1 MLDPATGAVT
11 DNAVV
16 VLRDGRILGAGT
28 WDQTRGARAAVG
40 GAAQQVDV
48 RGAWILPGLVDVHV
62 HVNALADAAGILQ
75 AGATTVRSGASNF
88 YQDVAMRPLT
98 TWTPGQIPRMR
109 AAGTFISPILGD
121 TVLGDEALA
130 PLASLPGG
138 VQEPADL
145 RYFTAVNLSR
155 GVDVIKT
162 RANPRAGL
170 AEQDPLELVYDEEQL
185 SAVVAEARRGKA
197 GVLCHAYSA
206 EGCRGAVRAGIA
218 SLEHGVFVD
227 EETLD
232 LMARRRTAF
241 TPTMAAITGLLESS
255 DPVLVERGREY
266 VPVLQEALRVAH
278 AKGVPIVAGTD
289 TFGTATQ
296 PVGKEVRLIAEAGI
310 PALDALRGAT
320 TTASA
325 LLGLADKVG
334 RLVPGYHAD
343 VVAVD
348 GNPLET
354 PPRASASGSSWPRER
369 STGTTSA
376 DQAPGDRGPLP
387 QARCERPEVRP
398 SVVIRPAPGRGGCAC
413 RWRLRAPPR
422 RRRRAPTARRWPTGS
437 RRTRAST
444 SWPAARAG
452 AAAAAPAARS
462 APSARTR
469 SERIGAAG
477 PARPSCRTPRCR
489 PGRGRRRQASRGR
502 VCPAASSRQW
512 PRRWQGGGCSSW

>member
-1 MLDPATGAVT
+1 MCQHDLETAEPVTISRRGVLASAALLAGVAGAGGPLAATASATPPPSPGRGRPPRFGGTPPVPSPLVIHGGPMLDPKTGAVT
-11 DNAVV
+11 EDAVV
-16 VLRDGRILGAGT
+16 VLRDGQVLGAGT

-40 GAAQQVDV
+40 SAVQQVDV
-48 RGAWILPGLVDVHV
+48 RGAWILPGLVDAHV
-62 HVNALADAAGILQ
+62 HVNTLADAAGILR

-98 TWTPGQIPRMR
+98 TWTPGRVPRMR

-130 PLASLPGG
+130 PLASLPDG

-145 RYFTAVNLSR
+145 RYFTAVNLRR

-185 SAVVAEARRGKA
+185 SAVVAEARRRNA
-197 GVLCHAYSA
+197 TVLCHAYSA

-227 EETLD
+227 EDTLD
-232 LMARRRTAF
+232 LMARRRTSF
-241 TPTMAAITGLLESS
+241 TPTMAAITGLLDSS

-266 VPVLQEALRVAH
+266 VPVLQEALRTAH

-320 TTASA
+320 TTAAA

-334 RLVPGYHAD
+334 RLAPGHYAD

-348 GNPLET
+348 GNPVDD
-354 PPRASASGSSWPRER
+354 PAA
-369 STGTTSA
+369 
-376 DQAPGDRGPLP
+376 
-387 QARCERPEVRP
+387 CERVRL
-398 SVVIRPAPGRGGCAC
+398 VVAQGAI
-413 RWRLRAPPR
+413 
-422 RRRRAPTARRWPTGS
+422 S
-437 RRTRAST
+437 RND
-444 SWPAARAG
+444 
-452 AAAAAPAARS
+452 
-462 APSARTR
+462 
-469 SERIGAAG
+469 IG
-477 PARPSCRTPRCR
+477 
-489 PGRGRRRQASRGR
+489 
-502 VCPAASSRQW
+502 
-512 PRRWQGGGCSSW
+512 